1 MGSNGNIHPENK
13 LSTYFQKQF
22 SKVDNVFSR
31 APEIPLTL
39 KFSRLTKFLH
49 AISRWQLMGIKKN
62 VHVKYQPSWF
72 NTKFYILDL
81 SRTDNLF
88 RRLSGLWKLFHRSPR
103 ISRFFQDCMNP
114 VKTDLIWL
122 MKPGHSYQV
131 FSMCKHVLSSYFTAE
146 LSQTRTSYKILIQSL
161 WQATSSSKLIAPILS
176 LQMAKVLPSKTQ
188 NMGKFLSMVTSSSVE
203 PQAFFHLLGKI
214 YSKFWKDK
222 NKNKKHT
229 HITSERYIQLIEI
242 IHPAT
247 SKNISYPKMHC
258 LEQFAV
264 QWWNDL
270 RWPRFYITLLCNCS
284 QNSCYSLNQSGAK

>member
-1 MGSNGNIHPENK
+1 
-13 LSTYFQKQF
+13 
-22 SKVDNVFSR
+22 
-31 APEIPLTL
+31 
-39 KFSRLTKFLH
+39 
-49 AISRWQLMGIKKN
+49 
-62 VHVKYQPSWF
+62 
-72 NTKFYILDL
+72 
-81 SRTDNLF
+81 
-88 RRLSGLWKLFHRSPR
+88 
-103 ISRFFQDCMNP
+103 
-114 VKTDLIWL
+114 
-122 MKPGHSYQV
+122 MKPGHSHQV

-229 HITSERYIQLIEI
+229 HITSGRYIQLIEI
-242 IHPAT
+242 IHPTT

-258 LEQFAV
+258 LEQFAI

-270 RWPRFYITLLCNCS
+270 RWPRFYITLLCKLFPKLMLFPQPIRSKIKNNHALIS
-284 QNSCYSLNQSGAK
+284 SHHSGSLLVSTHPSISMHNLHADFYIFPKVLITRIYLTIKSLFGWWSFPFFSWL